1 MSAPRTAPGDDATRA
16 TTQQR
21 SRRPQRCG
29 AMSRR
34 RRVGDSGAAQFS
46 ESDQTPWPGCTR
58 TARLGAP
65 FQDPGKVVDSAAPR
79 VSAGPNNT
87 LLLGR
92 ARRTPSTTPR
102 CSSADGAT
110 RSSTSSAP
118 RRRVQATRRSLT
130 PPPRPFSRRPAA
142 RRRPFASTRVARA
155 QVPLLLRRLRR
166 QAEPRGGRQ
175 GPAAVERVRTA
186 RAAADRVPDA
196 LRAPLRQGAR
206 PPRRRPAAPPRA
218 EDGAAPP
225 AGARTAACSSS
236 RRRRA
241 TATCR
246 SG

>member
-1 MSAPRTAPGDDATRA
+1 MSPKLRQVSVDLSVQKTTASIGPFA
-16 TTQQR
+16 
-21 SRRPQRCG
+21 SSP
-29 AMSRR
+29 
-34 RRVGDSGAAQFS
+34 VGPAWTHQM
-46 ESDQTPWPGCTR
+46 GCTR
-58 TARLGAP
+58 SAPSGAP
-65 FQDPGKVVDSAAPR
+65 CKTRESSSTHRADA
-79 VSAGPNNT
+79 AGPNNT

-118 RRRVQATRRSLT
+118 RRRVQATRRSLK

-142 RRRPFASTRVARA
+142 RRRPFASTRFARA

-175 GPAAVERVRTA
+175 GPAAVERVRAA

-206 PPRRRPAAPPRA
+206 PPRRRPAALPRA

-225 AGARTAACSSS
+225 AGARTAVCSSS